1 MTTIDPITT
10 EIIRNAFISAAEEMN
25 ATLIRSAYTSVIY
38 EYRDCSVG
46 IFDARHRVLGHS
58 SGLPLFLGNL
68 EACTLYTEKTLGR
81 NVWEPGDVWILNDSY
96 IAGTHLGDVTVYAP
110 IFYEGELSGFSAS
123 RAHWADIGAKD
134 PGNPVDSS
142 EIYEEGL
149 RLGPVRVMIGG
160 EMNRDVADILMRNG
174 RFPVSAMGDLQAQ
187 ISVCWTGQ
195 KRMEALLGRYGRE
208 TIEAARAAI
217 YAQTEALDRSAVA
230 AIPDGVYEAE
240 GCLDNDGLSDEP
252 AWIRVRVEVAGD
264 EMVIDVTDSNDATR
278 GPINCGEAQTVS
290 ACRVGF
296 KSLINPDQ
304 PVNGGT
310 FAPLKV
316 RVRQGSM
323 LAAEEPRSCG
333 WYFSGLGLLIDLV
346 VKAMSPVL
354 PDRAAAAHFGDS
366 MVVFMTGTDDRT
378 GKRFLGIGPHVG
390 GWGAWDGG
398 DGESGMINSINGS
411 AKDLPIE
418 IAENK
423 LPIRVTRY
431 GFRPDSGGAGRWRGG
446 CGIVKEYVVECE
458 EAKASFWFERSRT
471 PAWGLFGGEPGAPPL
486 VTINPGRPDE
496 RRLLKA
502 ARVTVKRGDVIRCET
517 GGGGGFGDPA
527 LRDPDL
533 VRADRRTGLVTAEAP
548 TRRA

>member
-1 MTTIDPITT
+1 MSTIDPITT

-25 ATLIRSAYTSVIY
+25 ATLIRSAYTPVIY

-46 IFDARHRVLGHS
+46 IFDAQHRVLGHS

-68 EACTLYTEKTLGR
+68 EACTLHTEKVLGR
-81 NVWEPGDVWILNDSY
+81 EVWQPGDVWILNDSY

-110 IFYEGELSGFSAS
+110 IFHQGELSGFSAS
-123 RAHWADIGAKD
+123 RAHWADVGAKD

-149 RLGPVRVMIGG
+149 RIGPIRAMVGG
-160 EMNRDVADILMRNG
+160 EMNRDVLDVLMRNG

-195 KRMEALLGRYGRE
+195 KRMEALLDRYGRE
-208 TIEAARAAI
+208 TIEAARVAI
-217 YAQTEALDRSAVA
+217 YAQTEALDRAAVA
-230 AIPDGVYEAE
+230 AIPDGIYEAE
-240 GCLDNDGLSDEP
+240 GCLDNDGLSDDP

-264 EMVIDVTDSNDATR
+264 EMVIDVTGSNDATR
-278 GPINCGEAQTVS
+278 GPINCGEAQTIS

-296 KSLINPDQ
+296 KSLVNPDQ

-316 RVRQGSM
+316 RVREGSM
-323 LAAEEPRSCG
+323 LAAQEPRSCG

-346 VKAMSPVL
+346 VKAMSPVM
-354 PDRAAAAHFGDS
+354 PERAAAAHFGDS

-398 DGESGMINSINGS
+398 DGESGLINSINGS

-431 GFRPDSGGAGRWRGG
+431 AFRPDSGGAGRWRGG

-471 PAWGLFGGEPGAPPL
+471 PAWGLFGGEAGSPPL

-496 RRLLKA
+496 RQLLKA
-502 ARVTVKRGDVIRCET
+502 ARVTVRKGDVIRCET

-527 LRDPDL
+527 LRAPEL
-533 VRADRRTGLVTAEAP
+533 VRADRLTGLVTGDDQS
-548 TRRA
+548 

>member
-1 MTTIDPITT
+1 VSAIDPITT
-10 EIIRNAFISAAEEMN
+10 EIIRNAFIAAAEEMN
-25 ATLIRSAYTSVIY
+25 ATLIRSAYTPVIY

-46 IFDARHRVLGHS
+46 IFDAHHRVLGHS

-68 EACTLYTEKTLGR
+68 EACTLHTEKALGR
-81 NVWEPGDVWILNDSY
+81 DVWQPGDVWILNDSY

-110 IFYEGELSGFSAS
+110 IFHEGELSGFSAS
-123 RAHWADIGAKD
+123 RAHWADVGAKD
-134 PGNPVDSS
+134 PGNPTDSS

-149 RLGPVRVMIGG
+149 RIGPIRVMVGG
-160 EMNRDVADILMRNG
+160 EMNRDVVDVLMRNG

-187 ISVCWTGQ
+187 LSVCWTGQ
-195 KRMEALLGRYGRE
+195 KRMEALLDRHGRE

-217 YAQTEALDRSAVA
+217 YAQTEAVDRAAVA
-230 AIPDGVYEAE
+230 EIPDGIYDAE

-264 EMVIDVTDSNDATR
+264 EMVIDVTGSNDATR

-290 ACRVGF
+290 ACRVAF

-316 RVRQGSM
+316 RVREGSM
-323 LAAEEPRSCG
+323 LAAQEPRSCG

-346 VKAMSPVL
+346 VKAMSSVMPE
-354 PDRAAAAHFGDS
+354 RAAAAHFGDS

-423 LPIRVTRY
+423 LPIRVTQY
-431 GFRPDSGGAGRWRGG
+431 AFRPDSGGAGQWRGG

-471 PAWGLFGGEPGAPPL
+471 PAWGLFGGEAGSPPL

-502 ARVTVKRGDVIRCET
+502 ARVTVRKGDVIRCET

-533 VRADRRTGLVTAEAP
+533 ILADRQTGLVTG
-548 TRRA
+548 